1 MKFLSLTACALIAT
15 LISAQAQTPRL
26 RDAITVRGA
35 TISLSDLL
43 EGVNEGAPL
52 FMAPA
57 PGSTGTIRAQR
68 VKEAALQAG
77 ITDVDW
83 RALPHVAV
91 TRAARRLD
99 LKAVQE
105 DVQAALAEKLNLP
118 PSMIELQWDGSPDP
132 QSWLLPEDGPLLADL
147 KLDGSIRRFSASLDP
162 QRPERERPILTGRYR
177 ELIET
182 AVLKKPL
189 ARGEALTADHLTTEK
204 RAKHE
209 MADAINPAQAVGL
222 VAKNGLAVGQVLRQ
236 ADLTKP
242 ILVERNSLV
251 TVSFQTPGMALQL
264 RGRSQDQGALGDAIT
279 ILNPVSK
286 KIVIGI
292 VTGPGRAL
300 VNPEQQDR
308 KQ

>member
-1 MKFLSLTACALIAT
+1 MKLTSLVGLILIAT
-15 LISAQAQTPRL
+15 LITAQAQTPRL
-26 RDAITVRGA
+26 RDTVTVRGA
-35 TISLSDLL
+35 TISLGDLL
-43 EGVNEGAPL
+43 EGVNEGVPL

-57 PGSTGTIRAQR
+57 PGSTGTIRVQR

-91 TRAARRLD
+91 TRAARRLEH
-99 LKAVQE
+99 KAVQ
-105 DVQAALAEKLNLP
+105 DDIQAALAEKLNLSS
-118 PSMIELQWDGSPDP
+118 SMIELQWDGAPDP
-132 QSWLLPEDGPLLADL
+132 QSWLLPDDGALLADL
-147 KLDGSIRRFSASLDP
+147 KIDGSTRRFTASLDP

-182 AVLKKPL
+182 AILKKPL
-189 ARGEALTADHLTTEK
+189 ARGDVLTSDHLTFEK

-222 VAKNGLAVGQVLRQ
+222 VAKNALAAGQALRQ

-264 RGRSQDQGALGDAIT
+264 RGRAQDQGALGDAIS

-286 KIVIGI
+286 KIVVGI

-300 VNPEQQDR
+300 VNPEQQDN